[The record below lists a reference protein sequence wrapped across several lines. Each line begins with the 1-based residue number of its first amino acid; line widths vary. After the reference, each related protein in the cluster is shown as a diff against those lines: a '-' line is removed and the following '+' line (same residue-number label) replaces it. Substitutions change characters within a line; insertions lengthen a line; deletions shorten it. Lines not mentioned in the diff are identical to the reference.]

1 MGYDRS
7 TSFSGSSTTRKEAT
21 AATRS
26 GSVGHG
32 ATTRRPV
39 PGPSAYA
46 FPTPIPSNRSLH
58 DTLQRSTSSPRTVA
72 ISSLTI
78 PNIYPALL
86 SRVAEVFKQLV
97 SLTEHVKDGITY
109 KDAFDGRTAVSIIGD
124 IIKTP
129 DRNLAL
135 LLGRALDAQKMF
147 HDVTYDHRLRDNPHE
162 VYQFKERLSAPFM
175 PGAMPAD
182 SPMSLSDHQ
191 QGLARTTS
199 SGSTSIMRR
208 PGPHPTPQTPESSSL
223 QMSDSQAS
231 LPTTA
236 ATSQASLQTPPVVK
250 AGAGPE
256 DEDGEEDLPVGVFTL
271 LTDCYSPTCSRESL
285 CYSINCPRRLEQMKR
300 LNMKPT
306 GLSRKLSEESIHDV
320 KVCPF
325 LSQLWPS

>member
-1 MGYDRS
+1 
-7 TSFSGSSTTRKEAT
+7 
-21 AATRS
+21 
-26 GSVGHG
+26 
-32 ATTRRPV
+32 
-39 PGPSAYA
+39 
-46 FPTPIPSNRSLH
+46 
-58 DTLQRSTSSPRTVA
+58 
-72 ISSLTI
+72 
-78 PNIYPALL
+78 
-86 SRVAEVFKQLV
+86 
-97 SLTEHVKDGITY
+97 
-109 KDAFDGRTAVSIIGD
+109 
-124 IIKTP
+124 
-129 DRNLAL
+129 
-135 LLGRALDAQKMF
+135 
-147 HDVTYDHRLRDNPHE
+147 
-162 VYQFKERLSAPFM
+162 
-175 PGAMPAD
+175 MPAD

-320 KVCPF
+320 KVWSFPLAAVAELTSRKLERSGF
-325 LSQLWPS
+325 TPSRKKSSIASTTAKSRVRKPSTKSSTRNAISSGTSNTSRRTGSSLSCQMTLSPRRAEKTLCGKSSGTYTMFGT